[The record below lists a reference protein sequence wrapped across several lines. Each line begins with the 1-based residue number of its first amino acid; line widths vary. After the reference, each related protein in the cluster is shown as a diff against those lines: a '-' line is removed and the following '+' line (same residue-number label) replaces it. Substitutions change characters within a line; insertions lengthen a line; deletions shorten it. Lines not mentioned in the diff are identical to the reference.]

1 MTFHV
6 GDIVQTSYTHLQEVM
21 EVEGNRLRVRLVDRP
36 VGHAGSPV
44 WIDATGAMLRQRP
57 ISAVPTDVGGPGSV
71 PVMRTF
77 ASGATRDT
85 NADKLD
91 YSGFLSPE
99 VLEKFA
105 QYMHKHRLQ
114 ADGQMRASNNWQ
126 QGIDVEAYRESLI
139 RHTID
144 WWKAYDRGHMEEAD
158 NLACAILF
166 NVQGYLFERL
176 KGRA

>member
-1 MTFHV
+1 MGRDTV
-6 GDIVQTSYTHLQEVM
+6 K
-21 EVEGNRLRVRLVDRP
+21 P
-36 VGHAGSPV
+36 A
-44 WIDATGAMLRQRP
+44 
-57 ISAVPTDVGGPGSV
+57 
-71 PVMRTF
+71 MRTF
-77 ASGATRDT
+77 ESGATRDT

-99 VLEKFA
+99 VLERFA
-105 QYMHKHRLQ
+105 QYMHTHRQQ
-114 ADGQMRASNNWQ
+114 ADGTLRASDNWTK
-126 QGIDVEAYRESLI
+126 GIPVAAYKESLI

-144 WWKAYDRGHMEEAD
+144 WWKAYDSGHMEEAD